1 MCLWGLLL
9 WCNRISGVLGALG
22 YGFDPQPST
31 MEILNC
37 HRCSLGQDY
46 GLDLIPGLGA
56 PYAMGQPKNGKSKQA
71 SKKGREGG
79 REERRKKERKEGR
92 KVPLTTIGHDM

>member
-1 MCLWGLLL
+1 M
-9 WCNRISGVLGALG
+9 
-22 YGFDPQPST
+22 
-31 MEILNC
+31 
-37 HRCSLGQDY
+37 
-46 GLDLIPGLGA
+46 DLIPGLGA